1 MKISGKYYLHNQ
13 QLKAAED
20 LEGLPELTAVYEVLR
35 LIDGVPLFIDEHLLR
50 LQQSAALLQ
59 RQLETTLESLKSG
72 LHHLAGKN
80 EISEGNIRITV
91 TFPKENQESGRQE
104 LYAFFVPHHYPAPAE
119 YVSGYSLKSLQLER
133 PKPNVKV
140 VNASLT
146 QQAEALKKATGA
158 DEVLLINQQGLV
170 TEGSK
175 SNIFF
180 VINDALQTA
189 PLDLVLG
196 GITRQKV
203 LELCTENNIRYIEK
217 AINIGALG
225 QVQAAFITGTS
236 PRVMPVCRIDDHA
249 LNVKNPV
256 VQKVMEL
263 YNQLI
268 VEVIGKPISRP

>member
-1 MKISGKYYLHNQ
+1 MKIIGKYYLHNQ

-20 LEGLPELTAVYEVLR
+20 FGEMPEAPAIYEVLR
-35 LIDGVPLFIDEHLLR
+35 LMDGVPLFLDEHLLR
-50 LQQSAALLQ
+50 LQQSAALMH
-59 RQLETTLESLKSG
+59 RHLETTHEALKSG

-80 EISEGNIRITV
+80 EISEGNIRIMV
-91 TFPKENQESGRQE
+91 TFTKENQESGRQE
-104 LYAFFVPHHYPAPAE
+104 LYAFFVPHHYPTPAE
-119 YVSGYSLKSLQLER
+119 YVGGYNLKSLQLER
-133 PKPNVKV
+133 PKPNAKV
-140 VNASLT
+140 VNTSLT

-180 VINDALQTA
+180 VINNELLTA

-203 LELCTENNIRYIEK
+203 LELCTENNIRCIEK
-217 AINIGALG
+217 AISISVIG

-236 PRVMPVCRIDDHA
+236 PRVMPVRRIDDHD
-249 LNVKNPV
+249 LNVNHPL
-256 VQKVMEL
+256 VQKVMEF
-263 YNQLI
+263 YNNLI
-268 VEVIGKPISRP
+268 AEAIGKGLN